1 MHVRVPPLLLGALA
15 LARLPGGGGDG
26 DIVITRPPYLASAI
40 NNSVEERTELK
51 TADVALML
59 FSPPLCNAGVATR
72 PDMTPRVVSA
82 SRLLFSCRTAEV
94 RLPEVLHLRHLDC
107 FFSASTLYDSWR

>member
-15 LARLPGGGGDG
+15 LARLPGGVGGDG

-51 TADVALML
+51 TADVVLML

-72 PDMTPRVVSA
+72 PDMTPPSCICLTA
-82 SRLLFSCRTAEV
+82 FILLPHS
-94 RLPEVLHLRHLDC
+94 
-107 FFSASTLYDSWR
+107 